1 LSSNNDTPPIHGSPA
16 SLEQALEQSQEV
28 KAKVEDCA
36 IGLSAANSVVQM
48 KIADG
53 ASTVSAHKALKAG
66 KALESTVQ
74 DCADDLHEV
83 TELLSDGIQDL
94 RETEV
99 ALLRAKNALA
109 DVEAALHESQDK
121 EREATERSLHDVT
134 TGLPNRVLF
143 NDRLSQAIAL
153 AERQDWTLAVMFL
166 DLDRFKW
173 VNDTHGHAV
182 GDAVLKEVA
191 RRLLDQ
197 VREADSVC
205 RNGGDEF
212 LYLLVNPGDRTNV
225 ERMAGLMLACI
236 AEPIEVGKLQLI
248 VTPSIGIAVFPEDGR
263 TMEALIDKAD
273 TAMYRAK
280 SGMSGYMLFD
290 SL

>member
-1 LSSNNDTPPIHGSPA
+1 MTSNDTPSLDESPA
-16 SLEQALEQSQEV
+16 PLEQALEQSQEV

-36 IGLSAANSVVQM
+36 IGLSAANTVVKL

-66 KALESTVQ
+66 EALESTIQ
-74 DCADDLHEV
+74 ECAADLHEV

-94 RETEV
+94 RDTEI
-99 ALLRAKNALA
+99 ALVRAQTALA
-109 DVEAALHESQDK
+109 DVQAELESSQDK
-121 EREATERSLHDVT
+121 EREATERSLHDAT
-134 TGLPNRVLF
+134 TGLPNRLLF

-153 AERQDWTLAVMFL
+153 AERQRWTLAVMFL
-166 DLDRFKW
+166 DLDRFKC

-191 RRLLDQ
+191 RRLLGQ

-212 LYLLVNPGDRTNV
+212 LYLLVNPGDRANV
-225 ERMAGLMLACI
+225 ERIAGLMLACM

-248 VTPSIGIAVFPEDGR
+248 VAPSIGIAMFPEDGL
-263 TMEALIDKAD
+263 TMDALIDKAD

-280 SGMSGYMLFD
+280 SGMSGFAMFD
-290 SL
+290 DV